1 MRFYVILL
9 MLFFSMIV
17 GNVFAQYGEHGKPRM
32 LLIQTH
38 SDLTPPNEDES
49 DKIRDI
55 IKQSSIAK
63 EIKQEDFMYAKASYT
78 VFVNVIT
85 PVAMQ
90 TEYYD
95 DLKARLKLA
104 FPRVSFQEI
113 EFETAYKWLG
123 KSPRA
128 N

>member
-1 MRFYVILL
+1 
-9 MLFFSMIV
+9 MIV